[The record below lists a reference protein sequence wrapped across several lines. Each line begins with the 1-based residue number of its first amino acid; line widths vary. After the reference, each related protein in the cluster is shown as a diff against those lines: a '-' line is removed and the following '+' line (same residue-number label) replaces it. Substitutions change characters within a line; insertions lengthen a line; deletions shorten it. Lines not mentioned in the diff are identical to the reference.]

1 VLYFD
6 LGPDGAEGGAVR
18 ERDGRSSL
26 GLALVAL
33 VAAACLV
40 GLREVAAQT
49 EAPSQE
55 PAPPPAAEAPINPD
69 AVSSFISRGYGIKPK
84 KLWKGLLETLQAA
97 GYPPEE
103 VDEKARRVK
112 TSFVDFDEKNFPEPV
127 AGDPP
132 AFGPD
137 YPILQLIKVREGKVS
152 LEAVIAPTDEGSALS
167 LRARL
172 LVHGLDRKRHLR
184 VLTDRRSSGVIE
196 AALLKT
202 LEDRLGI
209 KPI

>member
-1 VLYFD
+1 M
-6 LGPDGAEGGAVR
+6 R
-18 ERDGRSSL
+18 ERHGRSSL
-26 GLALVAL
+26 GLALVAA
-33 VAAACLV
+33 VCLG
-40 GLREVAAQT
+40 GLREIAAQT
-49 EAPSQE
+49 DAPSEE

-69 AVSSFISRGYGIKPK
+69 AVSSFITRAYEIKPK

-112 TSFVDFDEKNFPEPV
+112 TSFVDFDEKNFSEPV
-127 AGDPP
+127 AGEPP

-137 YPILQLIKVREGKVS
+137 YPILQLLKVREGKVS
-152 LEAVIAPTDEGSALS
+152 LEAVVALTDKGAALS

-172 LVHGLDRKRHLR
+172 LVHGLDRRRRLG

-196 AALLKT
+196 AAILKT